1 MNLKKLALYGM
12 NIGSQS
18 IISRF
23 VPFFCYNGDMRT
35 YQKIYLLLEE
45 RQDYI
50 SGEELAQELGISRT
64 SVWKAIRQLEA
75 HGLTI
80 EAARN
85 RGYKLAEGDLLLP
98 ELISQEIQLPVHLKA
113 DSDSTQLD
121 AKNGIEV
128 GHTSPALYLA
138 PHQNKAKGRF
148 GRPFYAS
155 RSGGIYMSL
164 RLSPNESFL
173 EFKPY
178 TIMAAAA
185 VVKAINQLTDLDVQ
199 IKWVNDIY
207 LGQKKVA
214 GILTEA
220 ISSMETQTVTDVV
233 IGIGINVHIDDFPK
247 ELRQTAGNLFD
258 DQPTITRN
266 QLITAIWQAFF
277 ETNEQE
283 LLALYKEKS
292 LVVGRQVT
300 FVENQIEYRGTA
312 VAVTDTGKLVI
323 ELDNG
328 SAKTLSSGEISLSAW

>member
-1 MNLKKLALYGM
+1 MK
-12 NIGSQS
+12 
-18 IISRF
+18 
-23 VPFFCYNGDMRT
+23 T
-35 YQKIYLLLEE
+35 YQKIYLLLREKE
-45 RQDYI
+45 DYI
-50 SGEELAQELGISRT
+50 SGEDLAQELGISRT
-64 SVWKAIRQLEA
+64 SIWKAIRQLEA

-98 ELISQEIQLPVHLKA
+98 DLISQELQLPVHLNT

-121 AKNGIEV
+121 AKQGIEA
-128 GHTSPALYLA
+128 GHAIPALYLA
-138 PHQNKAKGRF
+138 PYQHKAKGRF
-148 GRPFYAS
+148 GRHFYAS

-178 TIMAAAA
+178 TIMVAAA
-185 VVKAINQLTDLDVQ
+185 VVKAITQLTDLDVQ

-220 ISSMETQTVTDVV
+220 ISSMETQTVTDVI
-233 IGIGINVHIDDFPK
+233 IGVGINVYIDDFPK

-258 DQPTITRN
+258 DQPSITRN

-277 ETNEQE
+277 ETDEQE

-300 FVENQIEYRGTA
+300 FVENQVEYQGTA

-323 ELDNG
+323 QLENG
-328 SAKTLSSGEISLSAW
+328 TAKTLSSGEISLSAW